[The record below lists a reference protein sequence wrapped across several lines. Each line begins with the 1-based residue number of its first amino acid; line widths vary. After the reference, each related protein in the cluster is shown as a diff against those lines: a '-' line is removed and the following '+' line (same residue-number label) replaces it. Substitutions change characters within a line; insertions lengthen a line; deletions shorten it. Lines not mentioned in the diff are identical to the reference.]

1 MSNGHRATLSA
12 IVLCSSILVLFFA
25 CKKDH
30 PHNPPPPAKGS
41 LQSQFG
47 QCLPNTVHGTWY
59 NGVSAE
65 IDTNYVEINVHV
77 TSPGSYTITSDRVN
91 GVTFAASG
99 IFSDT
104 GMKMVKME
112 ASGSF
117 IQPGATE
124 FHTSFDST
132 NCRFYVYPQD
142 SAGRSIAENTWQFT
156 AQGHTYRGTMVA
168 NVYTIPQAPGLSVQF
183 LGKTTSGSPDT
194 TLDIIFYTAD
204 QFIDTVSY
212 PTSRTGISMAFYT
225 SNGVTSKAIYT
236 ANSDQQPA
244 VVDIHISSATVVLD
258 PGYKNVVVGTF
269 NGSVRDTAYKVVPIT
284 NAKFKVSY

>member
-1 MSNGHRATLSA
+1 ML
-12 IVLCSSILVLFFA
+12 ILFFA

-30 PHNPPPPAKGS
+30 PHNPPPPAGGS
-41 LQSQFG
+41 LQTEYG

-59 NGVSAE
+59 TGQSAE

-77 TSPGSYTITSDRVN
+77 TSPGSYTIISDKVN

-104 GMKMVKME
+104 GMHAVHME

-117 IQPGATE
+117 ISPGATE

-132 NCRFYVYPQD
+132 SCRFYVYPQD
-142 SAGRSIAENTWQFT
+142 SAGLSIAENTWQFT
-156 AQGHTYRGTMVA
+156 AQGHTYKGTLAA
-168 NVYTIPQAPGLSVQF
+168 NVYTIPQSPGLSV
-183 LGKTTSGSPDT
+183 LLTGKMSSGSPDT
-194 TLDIIFYTAD
+194 VLDMSFFTAD

-212 PTSRTGISMAFYT
+212 PTSRSGNSFAFYRT
-225 SNGVTSKAIYT
+225 ADPTKNIYT

-244 VVDIHISSATVVLD
+244 VVDIHISSATVVLY
-258 PGYKNVVVGTF
+258 PSYKNVVVGTF